1 MSQIQI
7 EGLNF
12 SYEGGARPIFQNL
25 TLTLDTDWRLGVIG
39 PNGSGKSTLLRLLA
53 GQMDSGGA
61 IRGAPRCALFPIV
74 PPQPAGRTALQVARE
89 AVAPFGAMEQ
99 EMERL
104 LARADGPALERLGL
118 CGDQ

>member
-53 GQMDSGGA
+53 G
-61 IRGAPRCALFPIV
+61 
-74 PPQPAGRTALQVARE
+74 
-89 AVAPFGAMEQ
+89 
-99 EMERL
+99 
-104 LARADGPALERLGL
+104 
-118 CGDQ
+118 